1 MWNFNAKLDLKQL
14 KVMSESLVYKRKKK
28 DKYQKLL
35 SLVPVSFFKKIVDY
49 QDMRLSRF
57 WRTLEKS
64 LMWWFSVLLIKTGLS
79 ESNSNQDLVVD

>member
-1 MWNFNAKLDLKQL
+1 
-14 KVMSESLVYKRKKK
+14 MSESLVYKRKKK